1 MKYILLLMALMLPK
15 IALSEERPL
24 LNEVNQLVWKNRIIL
39 IWSDQNDTDYERSLK
54 RYEYE
59 INDRDIIWFIL
70 NDTGVITNYE
80 GELSSEFIGR
90 TKQNY
95 PIERGSVLLIGKD
108 GGIKDRDNTLQLKP
122 LFEKIDSMPMRQ
134 YEVRSKT
141 KSQS

>member
-24 LNEVNQLVWKNRIIL
+24 LNEVNQLVWKNRVIL
-39 IWSDQNDTDYERSLK
+39 IWSDQNDTDYGRSLK

-80 GELSSEFIGR
+80 GEL
-90 TKQNY
+90 
-95 PIERGSVLLIGKD
+95 LLIGKD
-108 GGIKDRDNTLQLKP
+108 GGIKERVNTLQLKP

-134 YEVRSKT
+134 DEVRSKT